1 MDNALRIYDMDT
13 PTNDQKPFDGFA
25 HAQSPQHY
33 LNAPA
38 TINSTDSGG
47 GNPQYSPMDISS
59 SSYFDVSPL
68 LNVHDTMALHYL
80 VQKSI
85 ADAKGY
91 RVLSY
96 QELDEAMNESKMLH
110 SRLSDLDH
118 KISMETKL
126 RDAAASLQ
134 KLHMEGSPSSP
145 NSGSSSRRSF
155 RISSGSSSKRRLSRH
170 AEEEYE
176 VSNRK
181 IQALET
187 DRARLQ
193 ARATELDLKIL
204 HHHVGVLALTHPGS
218 QSASAQSF
226 ESHLRQLSAGSSTT
240 ATMDPHSH
248 QQQHPPN
255 SHHQQANQ
263 QRISDS
269 HMAHATSRMIN
280 QRMSGS
286 LGSSTSAL
294 SSRSI
299 DESDATVDSIIS
311 MMSSSLASPTTS
323 PRSAPVGEKL
333 PFLST
338 LTQNLVSQHDALKG
352 QLASRDQYCG
362 ELQSIIKET
371 VNELDPSIE
380 ISSTNP
386 SELRNASQ
394 AAIQAVRGNHSSE
407 KEQLSSQLDQSRF
420 EHQSLLAEF
429 ERTKLEHEE
438 NMNANDKSA
447 HVEQLQQ
454 ELEQLKSEHQS
465 LKLSATNGLS
475 QDRELSTSAD
485 AVGPSDSAEGGKVKS
500 LLKQQLDT
508 LSASYD
514 ANCAELERLEVENVN
529 LKTQLRDL
537 RFKTEAE
544 MQELQNELKANQER
558 VTEWKERCDT
568 LRSEL
573 ESVVRSLEDVTRQ
586 SVEYESERVQ
596 LESKVE
602 ELQKKLFEDSQS
614 NLDKRVSRME
624 VRGLNMSSPDLS
636 ADASSSSSV
645 AEPTSV
651 TLLRHEFRR
660 IIMDLNTKHSK
671 ELKREQQE
679 KKKMENLLRSI
690 KRSSYMANLPPGKLE
705 SFGIE
710 AL

>member
-1 MDNALRIYDMDT
+1 MENALRIYDMDT

-25 HAQSPQHY
+25 HAQSPQQY
-33 LNAPA
+33 LNAPT
-38 TINSTDSGG
+38 TINHSEGGG
-47 GNPQYSPMDISS
+47 GNRQYSPMDISS

-68 LNVHDTMALHYL
+68 LNVNDTMALHYL

-96 QELDEAMNESKMLH
+96 QELDEAINESKMLH
-110 SRLSDLDH
+110 SRLSDLEH
-118 KISMETKL
+118 KINMETKL

-134 KLHMEGSPSSP
+134 KLHMEGSPTSP
-145 NSGSSSRRSF
+145 NASSSSRRSF

-170 AEEEYE
+170 AEEEYDMA
-176 VSNRK
+176 NRK

-187 DRARLQ
+187 DRGRLQ
-193 ARATELDLKIL
+193 ARVSEMDLKIL
-204 HHHVGVLALTHPGS
+204 HHHVGILALTHPGS

-248 QQQHPPN
+248 QQQHHQEGSN
-255 SHHQQANQ
+255 SQ

-286 LGSSTSAL
+286 LGSSASAL

-362 ELQSIIKET
+362 ELQSIITET

-380 ISSTNP
+380 ISSTHP
-386 SELRNASQ
+386 SELRSASQ
-394 AAIQAVRGNHSSE
+394 AAIQTVRGNHSSE
-407 KEQLSSQLDQSRF
+407 KEQLSTQLDQSRF

-438 NMNANDKSA
+438 NLNANDKSA

-454 ELEQLKSEHQS
+454 ELEKLKSEHQT
-465 LKLSATNGLS
+465 LKLSAANGPSS
-475 QDRELSTSAD
+475 QDRELSTSAE
-485 AVGPSDSAEGGKVKS
+485 AVGASDSAEGGKVKS
-500 LLKQQLDT
+500 LLKQQLET

-544 MQELQNELKANQER
+544 TQELQNELKANQER
-558 VTEWKERCDT
+558 ATEWKERCDT

-636 ADASSSSSV
+636 ANASSSSSSG

-660 IIMDLNTKHSK
+660 IIMELNTKHSK

-705 SFGIE
+705 SYGIE